1 MATKF
6 ETVRGMRDFLPAEQ
20 IFRQRL
26 FDKIRFVLERY
37 GFLPW
42 EAPVLEYEKLLK
54 EKTVEEK
61 LIYKFKDRGG
71 RALVL
76 RPEKTPS
83 LARIIANNP
92 NLPKPLKLYNI
103 GRVWRY
109 DRPQKG
115 RYREFWQVD
124 IDIVGVKSTL
134 ADAELIACTNAIFN
148 SLGLKKVVFRLSSRE
163 LANQV
168 LLDSGVS
175 KKLLIPALRAID
187 KLDKIGEDG
196 VGAELRKKGVSTET
210 VATLLELIRTKGSLN
225 KIFKSFAVDEPIKE
239 TLRQFES
246 YLKYYKV
253 ENYVWDLSLVRGLD
267 YYTGLVF
274 EVDGGKNIGS
284 IAGGGRYDKLIG
296 IYAGRDIPATGL
308 ALGFERIAD
317 ILNSEKPKADTNTQV
332 YLIPIKTEKAAI
344 KIAQQLRSAGIN
356 TDIDLAGRS
365 ISKNLS
371 YANKFNIPYVAIV
384 GQQELAKKKIK
395 LRNMQTGKERL
406 MTPKQIIEKLV
417 KRK

>member
-6 ETVRGMRDFLPAEQ
+6 ETVRGMRDFLPSEQ
-20 IFRQRL
+20 LFRQQL
-26 FDKIRFVLERY
+26 FDKIRTVLERY

-42 EAPVLEYEKLLK
+42 EAPALEYEKLLK

-71 RALVL
+71 RAVVL

-83 LARIIANNP
+83 LARIIASNP

-124 IDIVGVKSTL
+124 IDIIGTSNAI
-134 ADAELIACTNAIFN
+134 ADAELIACTNSIFK
-148 SLGLKKVVFRLSSRE
+148 SLGLKKFTFRISSRK

-168 LLDSGVS
+168 LIDSGVS
-175 KKLLIPALRAID
+175 QKLLIPALRAID

-196 VGAELRKKGVSTET
+196 VGAELRKKGVTKET
-210 VATLLELIRTKGSLN
+210 IATLLELIRVKGSLN
-225 KIFKSFAVDEPIKE
+225 KIFKAFLVDDELKKE
-239 TLRQFES
+239 LQEFEK
-246 YLKYYKV
+246 YLKSYGIK
-253 ENYVWDLSLVRGLD
+253 NYVWDLSLVRGLD
-267 YYTGLVF
+267 YYTGFVF
-274 EVDGGKNIGS
+274 EVDAGKGIGS

-296 IYAGRDIPATGL
+296 IYSGKDIPATGL

-317 ILNSEKPKADTNTQV
+317 LLKKEEKLPVQ
-332 YLIPIKTEKAAI
+332 LFIIPIQTLKQTI
-344 KIAQQLRSAGIN
+344 KITEQLRKAGIK
-356 TDIDLAGRS
+356 TDIDLQGRS
-365 ISKNLS
+365 LSKNLK
-371 YANKFNIPYVAIV
+371 YADKLGIPYAAII
-384 GQQELAKKKIK
+384 GPKELAKKKIR
-395 LRNMQTGKERL
+395 LRNMKTGKEKL
-406 MTPKQIIEKLV
+406 LTIKQLIRTFINK
-417 KRK
+417 